1 MKAKFNVVKLVIG
14 ILLIILVVGFFLFY
28 QTVFWML
35 IGALIFSYI
44 LKPAVEFLER
54 KNFPRW
60 GAILLIYLVLA
71 GILALGIVLVL
82 PVLMGQLQD
91 MGAQASEIASN
102 SGAIDDFQITE
113 VEAVQKIFRP
123 LLEFNRKAEL
133 YDLNNLFQ
141 QFLYNIKSVV
151 TELPRKVSSFAGKL
165 FNVFTFLFM
174 VPMLG
179 FFLLRDH
186 ENFKKALFYI
196 IPNKYFELTVIILEK
211 TDYVFKTFFR
221 AMMVE
226 MLIVAV
232 MSSVSLMI
240 VGVPYSIIIGLIA
253 GIANVIPYLGPW
265 IGIVAAII
273 SIFLSGEPMMMIVW
287 AIVALQIVQILE
299 NWFVYPNVMGNSM
312 EMHPMVILLTVLAG
326 GYAFGLL
333 GMLFAVPIV
342 FLIKEIV
349 NILVVNLRKFEII

>member
-1 MKAKFNVVKLVIG
+1 
-14 ILLIILVVGFFLFY
+14 
-28 QTVFWML
+28 
-35 IGALIFSYI
+35 
-44 LKPAVEFLER
+44 
-54 KNFPRW
+54 
-60 GAILLIYLVLA
+60 
-71 GILALGIVLVL
+71 
-82 PVLMGQLQD
+82 
-91 MGAQASEIASN
+91 
-102 SGAIDDFQITE
+102 
-113 VEAVQKIFRP
+113 
-123 LLEFNRKAEL
+123 
-133 YDLNNLFQ
+133 
-141 QFLYNIKSVV
+141 
-151 TELPRKVSSFAGKL
+151 
-165 FNVFTFLFM
+165 M

-265 IGIVAAII
+265 IGIVAAIV